1 RGADWVF
8 TGEGSVDAQTVMGKT
23 PFGVAQLAVKA
34 GARVVILAGR
44 VTQDASVLFDYG
56 VDRLVAITAEGTPI
70 EQALR
75 EGAAALT
82 RATAQVCREIGG

>member
-1 RGADWVF
+1 MF

-23 PFGVAQLAVKA
+23 PFGVAQAAARSGV
-34 GARVVILAGR
+34 RVVIFAGR
-44 VTQDASVLFDYG
+44 VAPDASVLLEHG

-75 EGAAALT
+75 EGAESLT
-82 RATAQVCREIGG
+82 RATAEVCREIVE